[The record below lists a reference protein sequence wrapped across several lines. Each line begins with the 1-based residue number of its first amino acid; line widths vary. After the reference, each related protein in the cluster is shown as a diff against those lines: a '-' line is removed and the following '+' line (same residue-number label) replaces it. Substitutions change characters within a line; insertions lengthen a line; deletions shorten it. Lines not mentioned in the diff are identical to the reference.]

1 MTAINVEQISSLE
14 EYSIERRIILL
25 GSLQFELKG
34 LEKLQTKLQRVAKME
49 EVERIVEKHGAEM
62 QKKAVNN
69 ASKFRGH
76 YEGRGKNKHFVKP
89 TGATKRSISVNS
101 SKIDRFK
108 YRVAPG
114 TAYAAYVE
122 LGTRKMSAQPFI
134 KPAFDEQKK
143 LFKDDLERL
152 VK

>member
-1 MTAINVEQISSLE
+1 MS
-14 EYSIERRIILL
+14 
-25 GSLQFELKG
+25 SLQFELKG

-49 EVERIVEKHGAEM
+49 EVERIVEKHGTAM

-101 SKIDRFK
+101 SKIDRFR

>member
-1 MTAINVEQISSLE
+1 MADV
-14 EYSIERRIILL
+14 R
-25 GSLQFELKG
+25 FELKG
-34 LEKLQTKLQRVAKME
+34 LEKLQKKLQKVAKME
-49 EVERIVEKHGAEM
+49 EMERIIEKNGTEM
-62 QKKAVNN
+62 QRKAINN

-101 SKIDRFK
+101 SKVGRFK
-108 YRVAPG
+108 YKVAPG
-114 TAYAAYVE
+114 TNYAAYVE

>member
-1 MTAINVEQISSLE
+1 MSSL
-14 EYSIERRIILL
+14 R
-25 GSLQFELKG
+25 FELKG
-34 LEKLQTKLQRVAKME
+34 LEKLQKKLQKVAKME
-49 EVERIVEKHGAEM
+49 EMERIIEKHGTEM
-62 QKKAVNN
+62 QRKSIIN

-101 SKIDRFK
+101 SKVGRFK
-108 YRVAPG
+108 YKVAPG
-114 TAYAAYVE
+114 TSYAAYVE

>member
-1 MTAINVEQISSLE
+1 M
-14 EYSIERRIILL
+14 

-34 LEKLQTKLQRVAKME
+34 LEKLQTKFQRVAKME
-49 EVERIVEKHGAEM
+49 EIERIVEKHGTEM

-76 YEGRGKNKHFVKP
+76 YEGRGKNRRFVRP

-101 SKIDRFK
+101 GKIDRFK

-114 TAYAAYVE
+114 TDYAAYVE

-143 LFKDDLERL
+143 LFKNDLERL

>member
-1 MTAINVEQISSLE
+1 MSSL
-14 EYSIERRIILL
+14 R
-25 GSLQFELKG
+25 FELKG

-49 EVERIVEKHGAEM
+49 EVERIVEKHGTEM

-69 ASKFRGH
+69 TSKFRGH

-101 SKIDRFK
+101 NKVGRFK
-108 YRVAPG
+108 YKVAPG

-134 KPAFDEQKK
+134 KPAFDDQKK

>member
-1 MTAINVEQISSLE
+1 M
-14 EYSIERRIILL
+14 

-34 LEKLQTKLQRVAKME
+34 LDKLQAKLQRVAKME
-49 EVERIVEKHGAEM
+49 EVERIVEKHGEAM

-76 YEGRGKNKHFVKP
+76 YEGRGKNRRFVRP

-101 SKIDRFK
+101 GKIDRFK

-114 TAYAAYVE
+114 TDYAAYVE

-134 KPAFDEQKK
+134 KPAFDDQKR
-143 LFKDDLERL
+143 LFKNDLERL

>member
-1 MTAINVEQISSLE
+1 MADL
-14 EYSIERRIILL
+14 R
-25 GSLQFELKG
+25 FELKG
-34 LEKLQTKLQRVAKME
+34 LEKLQKKLQKVSKME
-49 EVERIVEKHGAEM
+49 EVERIVEKHGSEM

-69 ASKFRGH
+69 ASSFRGH

-101 SKIDRFK
+101 SKVGRFK
-108 YRVAPG
+108 YKVAPG
-114 TAYAAYVE
+114 TSYAAYVE

-134 KPAFDEQKK
+134 KPAFDNQKEE
-143 LFKDDLERL
+143 FKKDLERL

>member
-1 MTAINVEQISSLE
+1 MS
-14 EYSIERRIILL
+14 
-25 GSLQFELKG
+25 SLQFELKG
-34 LEKLQTKLQRVAKME
+34 LEKLQSKLQRVAKME
-49 EVERIVEKHGAEM
+49 EVEHIVEKHGEAM

-69 ASKFRGH
+69 ASRFRGH

-101 SKIDRFK
+101 GKVDRFK

-114 TAYAAYVE
+114 TDYAAYVE

>member
-1 MTAINVEQISSLE
+1 M
-14 EYSIERRIILL
+14 

-49 EVERIVEKHGAEM
+49 EVERIVEKHGEAM

-69 ASKFRGH
+69 ASRFRGH
-76 YEGRGKNKHFVKP
+76 YEGRGKNRRFVRP

-101 SKIDRFK
+101 GKIDRFK

-114 TAYAAYVE
+114 TDYAAYVE

-134 KPAFDEQKK
+134 KPAFDDQKK
-143 LFKDDLERL
+143 LFKNDLERL

>member
-1 MTAINVEQISSLE
+1 MS
-14 EYSIERRIILL
+14 
-25 GSLQFELKG
+25 SLQFELKG
-34 LEKLQTKLQRVAKME
+34 LEKLQSKLQRVAKME
-49 EVERIVEKHGAEM
+49 EVEHIVEKHGEAM

-69 ASKFRGH
+69 ASRFRGH

-101 SKIDRFK
+101 SKIDRFR

-114 TAYAAYVE
+114 TVYAAYVE

>member
-1 MTAINVEQISSLE
+1 MADV
-14 EYSIERRIILL
+14 R
-25 GSLQFELKG
+25 FELKG
-34 LEKLQTKLQRVAKME
+34 LEKLQKKLQKVAKME
-49 EVERIVEKHGAEM
+49 EMERIIEKHGTEM
-62 QKKAVNN
+62 QRKAIIN

-101 SKIDRFK
+101 SKVGRFK
-108 YRVAPG
+108 YKVAPG
-114 TAYAAYVE
+114 TSYAAYVE

-143 LFKDDLERL
+143 QFKDDLERL

>member
-1 MTAINVEQISSLE
+1 MADV
-14 EYSIERRIILL
+14 R
-25 GSLQFELKG
+25 FELKG
-34 LEKLQTKLQRVAKME
+34 LEKLQKKLQKVAKME
-49 EVERIVEKHGAEM
+49 EMERIIEKHGTEM
-62 QKKAVNN
+62 QRKAIIN

-101 SKIDRFK
+101 SKVGRFK

-114 TAYAAYVE
+114 TDYAAYVE

-134 KPAFDEQKK
+134 KPAFDNQKEE
-143 LFKDDLERL
+143 FKKDLERL

>member
-1 MTAINVEQISSLE
+1 MADL
-14 EYSIERRIILL
+14 R
-25 GSLQFELKG
+25 FELKG
-34 LEKLQTKLQRVAKME
+34 LEKLQKKLQKVSKME
-49 EVERIVEKHGAEM
+49 EIERIVEKHGTEM

-101 SKIDRFK
+101 SKIDRFR

-134 KPAFDEQKK
+134 KPAFDDQKK

>member
-1 MTAINVEQISSLE
+1 M
-14 EYSIERRIILL
+14 
-25 GSLQFELKG
+25 GSLRFELKG
-34 LEKLQTKLQRVAKME
+34 LEKLQAKLQRTAKME
-49 EVERIVEKHGAEM
+49 EVERIVEKHGEAM

-76 YEGRGKNKHFVKP
+76 YEGRGKNRRFVRP

-114 TAYAAYVE
+114 TDYAAYVE
-122 LGTRKMSAQPFI
+122 LGTRKMSAQPFV
-134 KPAFDEQKK
+134 KPAFDDQKR
-143 LFKDDLERL
+143 LFKNDLERL

>member
-1 MTAINVEQISSLE
+1 MSSL
-14 EYSIERRIILL
+14 R
-25 GSLQFELKG
+25 FELKG
-34 LEKLQTKLQRVAKME
+34 LEKLQAKLQRTAKME
-49 EVERIVEKHGAEM
+49 EVERIVEKHGEAM
-62 QKKAVNN
+62 QKKAVTN

-76 YEGRGKNKHFVKP
+76 YEGRGKNRRFVRP

-101 SKIDRFK
+101 GKIDRFK

-114 TAYAAYVE
+114 TDYAAYVE

-134 KPAFDEQKK
+134 KPAFDDQKR
-143 LFKDDLERL
+143 LFKNDLERL

>member
-1 MTAINVEQISSLE
+1 M
-14 EYSIERRIILL
+14 ILL
-25 GSLQFELKG
+25 ADVRFELKG
-34 LEKLQTKLQRVAKME
+34 LEKLQKKLQKVAKME
-49 EVERIVEKHGAEM
+49 EMERIIEKHGTEM
-62 QKKAVNN
+62 QRKAIIN

-101 SKIDRFK
+101 SKVGRFK
-108 YRVAPG
+108 YKVAPG
-114 TAYAAYVE
+114 TNYAAYVE

-134 KPAFDEQKK
+134 KPAFDDQKR
-143 LFKDDLERL
+143 LFKNDLERL

>member
-1 MTAINVEQISSLE
+1 MSSL
-14 EYSIERRIILL
+14 R
-25 GSLQFELKG
+25 FELKG
-34 LEKLQTKLQRVAKME
+34 LDKLQSKLQRVAKME
-49 EVERIVEKHGAEM
+49 EVERIVEKHGEAM
-62 QKKAVNN
+62 QKKAVIN
-69 ASKFRGH
+69 ASRFRGH
-76 YEGRGKNKHFVKP
+76 YEGRGKSRRFVKP

-101 SKIDRFK
+101 SKIDRFR

-143 LFKDDLERL
+143 LFKNDLERL

>member
-1 MTAINVEQISSLE
+1 MADV
-14 EYSIERRIILL
+14 R
-25 GSLQFELKG
+25 FELKG
-34 LEKLQTKLQRVAKME
+34 LEKLQKKLQKVAKME
-49 EVERIVEKHGAEM
+49 EMERIIEKHGTEM
-62 QKKAVNN
+62 QRKAIIN

-101 SKIDRFK
+101 SKVGRFK
-108 YRVAPG
+108 YKVAPG
-114 TAYAAYVE
+114 TSYAAYVE

>member
-1 MTAINVEQISSLE
+1 MADV
-14 EYSIERRIILL
+14 R
-25 GSLQFELKG
+25 FELKG
-34 LEKLQTKLQRVAKME
+34 LEKLQKKLQKVAKME
-49 EVERIVEKHGAEM
+49 EMERIIEKHGSEM
-62 QKKAVNN
+62 QRKAIIN

-101 SKIDRFK
+101 SKIDRFR

-114 TAYAAYVE
+114 TEYAIYVE

-143 LFKDDLERL
+143 LFKNDLERL

>member
-1 MTAINVEQISSLE
+1 M
-14 EYSIERRIILL
+14 

-34 LEKLQTKLQRVAKME
+34 LEKLQKKLQKVAKLE
-49 EVERIVEKHGAEM
+49 EMERIIEKHGTEM
-62 QKKAVNN
+62 QRKAIIN

-101 SKIDRFK
+101 SKVGRFK
-108 YRVAPG
+108 YKVAPG

-143 LFKDDLERL
+143 LFKNDLERL

>member
-1 MTAINVEQISSLE
+1 M
-14 EYSIERRIILL
+14 

-49 EVERIVEKHGAEM
+49 EVEHIVEKHGEAM

-69 ASKFRGH
+69 ASRFRGH

-101 SKIDRFK
+101 SKIDRFR

-143 LFKDDLERL
+143 LFKNDLERL

>member
-1 MTAINVEQISSLE
+1 MADV
-14 EYSIERRIILL
+14 R
-25 GSLQFELKG
+25 FELKG
-34 LEKLQTKLQRVAKME
+34 LEKLQKKLQKVSKME
-49 EVERIVEKHGAEM
+49 EIERIVEKHGTEM
-62 QKKAVNN
+62 QRKAIIN

-101 SKIDRFK
+101 SKVGRFK
-108 YRVAPG
+108 YKVAPG
-114 TAYAAYVE
+114 TSYAAYVE

-134 KPAFDEQKK
+134 KPAFDNQKEE
-143 LFKDDLERL
+143 FKKDLERL

>member
-1 MTAINVEQISSLE
+1 MSSL
-14 EYSIERRIILL
+14 R
-25 GSLQFELKG
+25 FELKG
-34 LEKLQTKLQRVAKME
+34 LEKLQAKLQRTAKME
-49 EVERIVEKHGAEM
+49 KVERIVEKHGEAM

-76 YEGRGKNKHFVKP
+76 YEGRGKNRRFVRP

-101 SKIDRFK
+101 GKIDRFK

-114 TAYAAYVE
+114 TDYAAYVE

-134 KPAFDEQKK
+134 KPAFDDQKR
-143 LFKDDLERL
+143 LFKNDLERL

>member
-1 MTAINVEQISSLE
+1 MADV
-14 EYSIERRIILL
+14 R
-25 GSLQFELKG
+25 FELKG
-34 LEKLQTKLQRVAKME
+34 LEKLQKKLQKVAKME
-49 EVERIVEKHGAEM
+49 EMERIIEKHGAEM

-101 SKIDRFK
+101 SKIDRFR

>member
-1 MTAINVEQISSLE
+1 MADV
-14 EYSIERRIILL
+14 R
-25 GSLQFELKG
+25 FELKG
-34 LEKLQTKLQRVAKME
+34 LEKLQKKLQKVAKME
-49 EVERIVEKHGAEM
+49 EMERIIEKNGTEM
-62 QKKAVNN
+62 QRKAIIN

-101 SKIDRFK
+101 SKVGRFK
-108 YRVAPG
+108 YKVAPG
-114 TAYAAYVE
+114 TDYAAYVE

-134 KPAFDEQKK
+134 KPAFDDQKR
-143 LFKDDLERL
+143 LFKNDLERL

>member
-1 MTAINVEQISSLE
+1 MADV
-14 EYSIERRIILL
+14 R
-25 GSLQFELKG
+25 FELKG
-34 LEKLQTKLQRVAKME
+34 LEKLQKKLQKVAKME
-49 EVERIVEKHGAEM
+49 EMERIIEKHGAEM
-62 QKKAVNN
+62 QRKAIIN

-101 SKIDRFK
+101 SKVGRFK
-108 YRVAPG
+108 YKVAPG
-114 TAYAAYVE
+114 TSYAAYVE

-143 LFKDDLERL
+143 QFKDDLERL

>member
-1 MTAINVEQISSLE
+1 M
-14 EYSIERRIILL
+14 
-25 GSLQFELKG
+25 QFELKG
-34 LEKLQTKLQRVAKME
+34 LEKLQAKLQKVAKME
-49 EVERIVEKHGAEM
+49 EVERIVEKHGSEM
-62 QKKAVNN
+62 QKKAVTN

-101 SKIDRFK
+101 SKIDRFR

-143 LFKDDLERL
+143 LFKNDLERL

>member
-1 MTAINVEQISSLE
+1 M
-14 EYSIERRIILL
+14 

-49 EVERIVEKHGAEM
+49 EVERIVEKHGTEM
-62 QKKAVNN
+62 QKKAVKN

-101 SKIDRFK
+101 SKIDRFR

>member
-1 MTAINVEQISSLE
+1 MSSL
-14 EYSIERRIILL
+14 R
-25 GSLQFELKG
+25 FELKG
-34 LEKLQTKLQRVAKME
+34 LENLQTKLKKVSKME
-49 EVERIVEKHGAEM
+49 EVERIVEKHGTEM

-101 SKIDRFK
+101 SKIDRFR

-122 LGTRKMSAQPFI
+122 LGTRKMSAQPCI

-143 LFKDDLERL
+143 LFKNDLERL

>member
-1 MTAINVEQISSLE
+1 M
-14 EYSIERRIILL
+14 

-62 QKKAVNN
+62 QKKAVTN

-101 SKIDRFK
+101 SKVGRFK
-108 YRVAPG
+108 YKVAPG

-134 KPAFDEQKK
+134 KPAFDDQKK